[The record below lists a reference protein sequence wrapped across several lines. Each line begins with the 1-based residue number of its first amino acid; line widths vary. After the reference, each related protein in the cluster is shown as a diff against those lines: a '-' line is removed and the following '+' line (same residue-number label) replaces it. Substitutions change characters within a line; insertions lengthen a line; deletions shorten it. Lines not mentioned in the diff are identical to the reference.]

1 MYKKVVWFIICY
13 FSICISVF
21 ANTAMPQI
29 QSEGAILIEPKTN
42 TVLYGKNEHKK
53 LYPASTTKILT
64 AMIVLE
70 ELNQNSTLTKSQGSV
85 NTVPAD
91 SSHIGLAVGDSISV
105 KDALY
110 GLLVG
115 SDNFIAHDLAIA
127 SKGSIDNFAS
137 RMNEKAK
144 HYGAL
149 NTHFT
154 NPHGYHDP
162 NHYTTAYDLAQIARE
177 TFSVPELI
185 KMAATTK
192 YTVKVL
198 NTNRTITVTNK
209 NRLLDSNTPYYNEHV
224 VAAKTGFHDDAQ
236 QTLVAKAIYGDMEL
250 IAVVM
255 KVKSPGQYE
264 DINKLFEYGQE
275 YFKVSQDG
283 ERGYELINQT
293 ASPWAQSY
301 IDSALKNKWITEKGA
316 NYKEAIPV
324 QHLIYMLNVAIGGK
338 ERITLEEIGGVLGE
352 SLKKEETLTRLQIA
366 RLMPYL
372 TDKYACFFE
381 IKEGMPFIPDIES
394 LSAKDQENIK
404 FTVRRG
410 ILGASNTIYRP
421 NDKLTW
427 QEAACMAS
435 RLLEG
440 K

>member
-1 MYKKVVWFIICY
+1 M
-13 FSICISVF
+13 
-21 ANTAMPQI
+21 
-29 QSEGAILIEPKTN
+29 
-42 TVLYGKNEHKK
+42 
-53 LYPASTTKILT
+53 
-64 AMIVLE
+64 
-70 ELNQNSTLTKSQGSV
+70 
-85 NTVPAD
+85 
-91 SSHIGLAVGDSISV
+91 
-105 KDALY
+105 
-110 GLLVG
+110 
-115 SDNFIAHDLAIA
+115 
-127 SKGSIDNFAS
+127 
-137 RMNEKAK
+137 
-144 HYGAL
+144 
-149 NTHFT
+149 
-154 NPHGYHDP
+154 
-162 NHYTTAYDLAQIARE
+162 
-177 TFSVPELI
+177 
-185 KMAATTK
+185 
-192 YTVKVL
+192 
-198 NTNRTITVTNK
+198 
-209 NRLLDSNTPYYNEHV
+209 
-224 VAAKTGFHDDAQ
+224 
-236 QTLVAKAIYGDMEL
+236 
-250 IAVVM
+250 
-255 KVKSPGQYE
+255 
-264 DINKLFEYGQE
+264 
-275 YFKVSQDG
+275 SQDG

-324 QHLIYMLNVAIGGK
+324 QHLIYMFNVAIGGK

-410 ILGASNTIYRP
+410 ILGAPNTIYRP